1 MVEKIIAILEKQENN
16 LKKLLKFVLEKQVAI
31 VNNNN
36 EGIKESVSKEEKLL
50 LTVQLTEEIR
60 LKVMEEIFSYY
71 KIDNERYKLSILI
84 ENLKSKV
91 DERLIHNI
99 SVYETNIKKII
110 KEVQKVNQQNM
121 LLIQQSR
128 SLLNDTITA
137 VLNLN
142 NRTIVDRKA

>member
-1 MVEKIIAILEKQENN
+1 M
-16 LKKLLKFVLEKQVAI
+16 
-31 VNNNN
+31 
-36 EGIKESVSKEEKLL
+36 
-50 LTVQLTEEIR
+50 
-60 LKVMEEIFSYY
+60 
-71 KIDNERYKLSILI
+71 I

-128 SLLNDTITA
+128 SLLNDTIKA

>member
-60 LKVMEEIFSYY
+60 LKVMEEIFSHY